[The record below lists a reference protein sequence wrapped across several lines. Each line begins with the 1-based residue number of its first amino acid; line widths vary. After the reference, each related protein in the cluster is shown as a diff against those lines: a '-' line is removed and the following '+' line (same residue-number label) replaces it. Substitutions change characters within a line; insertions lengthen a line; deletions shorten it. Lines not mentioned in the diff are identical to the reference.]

1 MRTFYTLTW
10 TEWLE
15 AWKEWKIV
23 WLPLFFIALGV
34 TQPLLL
40 MYMDVLLAHVGNADG
55 IIVDPNRPVPQSL
68 DVFSATIHGQF
79 NQLGLIVLIMSFM
92 GLLASDRQTGMQD
105 FILTRPVSRNVYL
118 LSKWFSHGMISLFGI
133 LIGAL
138 TSYCLTVYWFGSLSP
153 MLALRIILDFS
164 LWTLFVVSLTL
175 LISTFLQLAVPIGIL
190 SLVVSLLLVA
200 LPSLMPDILFF
211 MPGAL
216 LSLPSHTSFFSSPH
230 LIGIISC
237 LIWILLIL
245 GWSAL
250 RFRKTA
256 Y

>member
-1 MRTFYTLTW
+1 MRTFYTLTL

-40 MYMDVLLAHVGNADG
+40 MYMDVLLEHVGNADG
-55 IIVDPNRPVPQSL
+55 IIVDPNRSAPQPL
-68 DVFSATIHGQF
+68 DVFSTTIQGQF

-105 FILTRPVSRNVYL
+105 FILTRPVSRKVYL
-118 LSKWFSHGMISLFGI
+118 LSKWFSHSMISLFGI
-133 LIGAL
+133 LIGAT
-138 TSYCLTVYWFGSLSP
+138 TSYGLTVYWFGSLSP
-153 MLALRIILDFS
+153 ILALRIISDFS

-175 LISTFLQLAVPIGIL
+175 LISTYLQRAVPIGIL
-190 SLVVSLLLVA
+190 TLVVSLLLVA
-200 LPSLMPDILFF
+200 LPSLLPDVLFF
-211 MPGAL
+211 TPGAL
-216 LSLPSHTSFFSSPH
+216 LSAHSTASLFSSSH
-230 LIGIISC
+230 LIDVTFC
-237 LIWILLIL
+237 LVWIALTL
-245 GWSAL
+245 GWSVL
-250 RFRKTA
+250 RFRKTD

>member
-1 MRTFYTLTW
+1 
-10 TEWLE
+10 
-15 AWKEWKIV
+15 
-23 WLPLFFIALGV
+23 
-34 TQPLLL
+34 
-40 MYMDVLLAHVGNADG
+40 
-55 IIVDPNRPVPQSL
+55 
-68 DVFSATIHGQF
+68 
-79 NQLGLIVLIMSFM
+79 MSFM

-118 LSKWFSHGMISLFGI
+118 LSKWFSHGMISLFGM

-175 LISTFLQLAVPIGIL
+175 LISTFLQRAVPIGIL

-216 LSLPSHTSFFSSPH
+216 TVAPIAHVVFFFVPSNRCRFLSRLDSLTLGWSLFGSEKRLLIRLYTQKRITEPFSSP
-230 LIGIISC
+230 LS
-237 LIWILLIL
+237 
-245 GWSAL
+245 
-250 RFRKTA
+250 FV
-256 Y
+256 